1 MDQNGWNQKVE
12 DGEGVRAMHIDA
24 PDTDEGK
31 WVREILIINYQKEKN
46 RRSNDLRLKSL
57 DELTQ

>member
-31 WVREILIINYQKEKN
+31 WVTEILKISKREKIE
-46 RRSNDLRLKSL
+46 RAMI
-57 DELTQ
+57 

>member
-24 PDTDEGK
+24 PETDEGK
-31 WVREILIINYQKEKN
+31 WVREILISLEEK
-46 RRSNDLRLKSL
+46 KI
-57 DELTQ
+57 EGTMI

>member
-24 PDTDEGK
+24 PETDEGK
-31 WVREILIINYQKEKN
+31 REKLFKFDQISQFLDRILIEHIYRKN
-46 RRSNDLRLKSL
+46 SL
-57 DELTQ
+57 ES